1 MIKSIFFIINVVF
14 WTFVLGTLA
23 ILLGFIDRKGKL
35 ISYGIR
41 LWSKIL
47 IFFSG
52 VKIKI
57 IGLDN
62 LEKNKNYIFA
72 SNHESNFDIPLIFS
86 SLNYHLVSIAKKEL
100 KKIPIFGWAMKS
112 GQHIFIDRFN
122 KMNALKSLKLAKKSI
137 NSNPRSIII
146 FPEGTRSFDGK
157 IQQFKKGGISI
168 AYDLDMDVVPIAVC
182 GTRNVL
188 KRGSIFIKP
197 FSIEL
202 RIGKPLNIKSW
213 KNKKKEDFANYI
225 HEKVVQ
231 MKKEWKN
238 GN

>member
-1 MIKSIFFIINVVF
+1 MIKSIFFIINVVL
-14 WTFVLGTLA
+14 WTFLLGTLA
-23 ILLGFIDRKGKL
+23 IVLGFIDKKGKL
-35 ISYGIR
+35 ISFGIR
-41 LWSKIL
+41 CWSKIL

-57 IGLDN
+57 IDLEN
-62 LEKNKNYIFA
+62 LKKNKNYIFA

-86 SLNYHLVSIAKKEL
+86 SINLHLVSIAKKEL

-122 KMNALKSLKLAKKSI
+122 QIEALKSLKLAKNSI
-137 NSNPRSIII
+137 IKNPRSIII

-157 IQQFKKGGISI
+157 IKQFKKGGLSI
-168 AYDLDMDVVPIAVC
+168 AFDLEMDVVPIAVC

-197 FSIEL
+197 CPIQL
-202 RIGKPLNIKSW
+202 RIGKPVNINQW
-213 KNKKKEDFANYI
+213 KNKKKIDFANYVQK
-225 HEKVVQ
+225 KVVE
-231 MKKEWKN
+231 MKKEWIEN
-238 GN
+238 

>member
-1 MIKSIFFIINVVF
+1 MNVVL
-14 WTFVLGTLA
+14 WTFLLGTLA
-23 ILLGFIDRKGKL
+23 IVLGFIDKKGKL
-35 ISYGIR
+35 ISFGIR
-41 LWSKIL
+41 CWSKIL

-57 IGLDN
+57 IGLEN
-62 LEKNKNYIFA
+62 LKKDKNYIFA

-86 SLNYHLVSIAKKEL
+86 SINLHLVSIAKKEL

-122 KMNALKSLKLAKKSI
+122 KIEALKSLKLAKNSI
-137 NSNPRSIII
+137 IKNPRSIII

-157 IQQFKKGGISI
+157 IKQFKKGGLSI
-168 AYDLDMDVVPIAVC
+168 AFDLEMDVVPIAVC

-197 FSIEL
+197 CPIQL
-202 RIGKPLNIKSW
+202 RIGKPVNINQW
-213 KNKKKEDFANYI
+213 KNKKKIDFANYVQK
-225 HEKVVQ
+225 KVVE
-231 MKKEWKN
+231 MKKEWIEN
-238 GN
+238 

>member
-1 MIKSIFFIINVVF
+1 MIKSIFFIINVVL
-14 WTFVLGTLA
+14 WTFLLGTLA
-23 ILLGFIDRKGKL
+23 ILLGFIDKKGKL
-35 ISYGIR
+35 ISFGIR
-41 LWSKIL
+41 CWSKIL

-57 IGLDN
+57 IGLEN
-62 LEKNKNYIFA
+62 LKKDKNYIFA

-86 SLNYHLVSIAKKEL
+86 SINLHLVSIAKKEL

-122 KMNALKSLKLAKKSI
+122 KIEALKSLKLAKNSI
-137 NSNPRSIII
+137 FKNPRSIII

-157 IQQFKKGGISI
+157 IKQFKKGGLSI
-168 AYDLDMDVVPIAVC
+168 AFDLEMDVVPIAVC

-197 FSIEL
+197 CLIQL
-202 RIGKPLNIKSW
+202 RIGKPVNINQW
-213 KNKKKEDFANYI
+213 KNKKKIDFANYI
-225 HEKVVQ
+225 QKKVMD
-231 MKKEWKN
+231 MKKEWIEN
-238 GN
+238 

>member
-1 MIKSIFFIINVVF
+1 MIKSIFFIINVVL
-14 WTFVLGTLA
+14 WTFLLGTLA
-23 ILLGFIDRKGKL
+23 IVLGFIDKKGKL
-35 ISYGIR
+35 ISFGIR
-41 LWSKIL
+41 CWSKIL

-57 IGLDN
+57 IGLEN
-62 LEKNKNYIFA
+62 LKKDKNYIFA

-86 SLNYHLVSIAKKEL
+86 SINLHLVSIAKKEL

-122 KMNALKSLKLAKKSI
+122 KIEALKSLKLAKNSI
-137 NSNPRSIII
+137 IKNPRSIII

-157 IQQFKKGGISI
+157 IKQFKKGGLSI
-168 AYDLDMDVVPIAVC
+168 AFDLEMDVVPIAVC

-197 FSIEL
+197 CPIQL
-202 RIGKPLNIKSW
+202 RIGKPVNINQW
-213 KNKKKEDFANYI
+213 KNKKKIDFANYVQK
-225 HEKVVQ
+225 KVVE
-231 MKKEWKN
+231 MKKEWIEN
-238 GN
+238 

>member
-1 MIKSIFFIINVVF
+1 MIKSIFFIINVVL
-14 WTFVLGTLA
+14 WTFLLGTLA
-23 ILLGFIDRKGKL
+23 ILLGFIDKKGKL
-35 ISYGIR
+35 ISFGIR
-41 LWSKIL
+41 CWSKIL

-57 IGLDN
+57 IGLEN
-62 LEKNKNYIFA
+62 LKKDKNYIFA

-122 KMNALKSLKLAKKSI
+122 KIEALKSLKLAKNSI
-137 NSNPRSIII
+137 IKNPRSIII

-157 IQQFKKGGISI
+157 IKQFKKGGLSI
-168 AYDLDMDVVPIAVC
+168 AFDLEMDVVPIAVC

-197 FSIEL
+197 CLIQL
-202 RIGKPLNIKSW
+202 RIGKPVNINQW
-213 KNKKKEDFANYI
+213 KNKKKIDFANYI
-225 HEKVVQ
+225 QKKVMD
-231 MKKEWKN
+231 MKKEWIEN
-238 GN
+238 

>member
-1 MIKSIFFIINVVF
+1 MIKSIFFIINVVL
-14 WTFVLGTLA
+14 WTFLLGTLA
-23 ILLGFIDRKGKL
+23 IVLGFIDKKGKL
-35 ISYGIR
+35 ISFGIR
-41 LWSKIL
+41 CWSKIL

-57 IGLDN
+57 IGLEN
-62 LEKNKNYIFA
+62 LKKDKNYIFA

-86 SLNYHLVSIAKKEL
+86 SINLHLVSIAKKEL

-122 KMNALKSLKLAKKSI
+122 KIEALKSLKLAKNSI
-137 NSNPRSIII
+137 IKNPRSIII

-157 IQQFKKGGISI
+157 IKQFKKGGLSI
-168 AYDLDMDVVPIAVC
+168 AFDLEMDVVPIAVC

-197 FSIEL
+197 CPIQL
-202 RIGKPLNIKSW
+202 RIGKPVNINQW
-213 KNKKKEDFANYI
+213 KNKKKIDFANYI
-225 HEKVVQ
+225 QKKVMD
-231 MKKEWKN
+231 MKKEWIEN
-238 GN
+238 

>member
-1 MIKSIFFIINVVF
+1 MNVVL
-14 WTFVLGTLA
+14 WTFLLGTLA
-23 ILLGFIDRKGKL
+23 IVLGFIDKKGKL
-35 ISYGIR
+35 ISFGIR
-41 LWSKIL
+41 CWSKIL

-57 IGLDN
+57 IGLEN
-62 LEKNKNYIFA
+62 LKKDKNYIFA

-86 SLNYHLVSIAKKEL
+86 SINLHLVSIAKKEL

-122 KMNALKSLKLAKKSI
+122 KIEALNSLKLAKNSI
-137 NSNPRSIII
+137 IKNPRSIII

-157 IQQFKKGGISI
+157 IKQFKKGGLSI
-168 AYDLDMDVVPIAVC
+168 AFDLEMDVVPIAVC

-197 FSIEL
+197 CPIQL
-202 RIGKPLNIKSW
+202 RIGKPVNINQW
-213 KNKKKEDFANYI
+213 KNKKKIDFANYVQK
-225 HEKVVQ
+225 KVVE
-231 MKKEWKN
+231 MKKEWIEN
-238 GN
+238 

>member
-1 MIKSIFFIINVVF
+1 MIKSIFFIINVVL
-14 WTFVLGTLA
+14 WTFLLGTLA
-23 ILLGFIDRKGKL
+23 ILLGFIDKKGKL
-35 ISYGIR
+35 ISFGIR
-41 LWSKIL
+41 CWSKIL

-57 IGLDN
+57 IGLEN
-62 LEKNKNYIFA
+62 LKKDKNYIFA

-86 SLNYHLVSIAKKEL
+86 SINLHLVSIAKKEL

-122 KMNALKSLKLAKKSI
+122 KIEALKSLKLAKNSI
-137 NSNPRSIII
+137 FKNPRSIII

-157 IQQFKKGGISI
+157 IKQFKKGGLSI
-168 AYDLDMDVVPIAVC
+168 AFDLEMDVVPIAVC

-197 FSIEL
+197 CLIQL
-202 RIGKPLNIKSW
+202 RIGKPVNINQW
-213 KNKKKEDFANYI
+213 KNKKKIDFANYI
-225 HEKVVQ
+225 QKKVLE
-231 MKKEWKN
+231 MKKEWIEN
-238 GN
+238 

>member
-1 MIKSIFFIINVVF
+1 MIKSIFFIINVVL
-14 WTFVLGTLA
+14 WTFLLGTLA
-23 ILLGFIDRKGKL
+23 ILLGFIDKKGKL
-35 ISYGIR
+35 ISFGIR
-41 LWSKIL
+41 CWSKIL

-57 IGLDN
+57 IGLEN
-62 LEKNKNYIFA
+62 LKKDKNYIFA

-86 SLNYHLVSIAKKEL
+86 SINLHLVSIAKKEL

-122 KMNALKSLKLAKKSI
+122 KIEALKSLKLAKNSI
-137 NSNPRSIII
+137 IKNPRSIII

-157 IQQFKKGGISI
+157 IKQFKKGGLSI
-168 AYDLDMDVVPIAVC
+168 AFDLEMDVVPIAVC

-197 FSIEL
+197 CSIQL
-202 RIGKPLNIKSW
+202 RIGKPVNINQW
-213 KNKKKEDFANYI
+213 KNKKKIDFANYI
-225 HEKVVQ
+225 QKKVMD
-231 MKKEWKN
+231 MKKEWIEN
-238 GN
+238 

>member
-1 MIKSIFFIINVVF
+1 MIKSIFFIINVVL
-14 WTFVLGTLA
+14 WTFLLGTLA
-23 ILLGFIDRKGKL
+23 ILLGFIDKKGKL
-35 ISYGIR
+35 ISFGIR
-41 LWSKIL
+41 CWSKIL

-57 IGLDN
+57 IGLEN
-62 LEKNKNYIFA
+62 LKKDKNYIFA

-86 SLNYHLVSIAKKEL
+86 SINLHLVSIAKKEL

-122 KMNALKSLKLAKKSI
+122 KIEALNSLKLAKNSI
-137 NSNPRSIII
+137 IKNPRSIII

-157 IQQFKKGGISI
+157 IKQFKKGGLSI
-168 AYDLDMDVVPIAVC
+168 AFDLEMDVVPIAVC

-197 FSIEL
+197 CPIQL
-202 RIGKPLNIKSW
+202 RIGKPVNINQW
-213 KNKKKEDFANYI
+213 KNKKKIDFANYVQK
-225 HEKVVQ
+225 KVVE
-231 MKKEWKN
+231 MKKEWIEN
-238 GN
+238 

>member
-1 MIKSIFFIINVVF
+1 MIKSIFFIINVVL
-14 WTFVLGTLA
+14 WTFLLGTLA
-23 ILLGFIDRKGKL
+23 IVLGFIDKKGKL
-35 ISYGIR
+35 ISFGIR
-41 LWSKIL
+41 CWSKIL

-57 IGLDN
+57 IGLEN
-62 LEKNKNYIFA
+62 LKKDKNYIFA

-86 SLNYHLVSIAKKEL
+86 SINLHLVSIAKKEL

-122 KMNALKSLKLAKKSI
+122 KIEALNSLKLAKNSI
-137 NSNPRSIII
+137 IKNPRSIII

-157 IQQFKKGGISI
+157 IKQFKKGGLSI
-168 AYDLDMDVVPIAVC
+168 AFDLEMDVVPIAVC

-197 FSIEL
+197 CPIQL
-202 RIGKPLNIKSW
+202 RIGKPVNINQW
-213 KNKKKEDFANYI
+213 KNKKKIDFANYI
-225 HEKVVQ
+225 QKKVLE
-231 MKKEWKN
+231 MKKEWIEN
-238 GN
+238 

>member
-1 MIKSIFFIINVVF
+1 MIKSIFFIINVVL
-14 WTFVLGTLA
+14 WTFLLGTLA
-23 ILLGFIDRKGKL
+23 IVLGFIDKKGKL
-35 ISYGIR
+35 ISFGIR
-41 LWSKIL
+41 CWSKIL

-57 IGLDN
+57 IGLEN
-62 LEKNKNYIFA
+62 LKKNKNYIFA

-86 SLNYHLVSIAKKEL
+86 SINLHLVSIAKKEL

-122 KMNALKSLKLAKKSI
+122 QIEALKSLKLAKNSI
-137 NSNPRSIII
+137 IKNPRSIII

-157 IQQFKKGGISI
+157 IKQFKKGGLSI
-168 AYDLDMDVVPIAVC
+168 AFDLEMDVVPIAVC

-197 FSIEL
+197 CPIQL
-202 RIGKPLNIKSW
+202 RIGKPVNINQW
-213 KNKKKEDFANYI
+213 KNKKKIDFANYVQK
-225 HEKVVQ
+225 KVVE
-231 MKKEWKN
+231 MKKEWIEN
-238 GN
+238 

>member
-1 MIKSIFFIINVVF
+1 MIKSIFFIINVVL
-14 WTFVLGTLA
+14 WTFLLGTLA
-23 ILLGFIDRKGKL
+23 IVLGFIDKKGKL
-35 ISYGIR
+35 ISFGIR
-41 LWSKIL
+41 CWSKIL

-57 IGLDN
+57 IGLEN
-62 LEKNKNYIFA
+62 LRKDKNYIFA

-86 SLNYHLVSIAKKEL
+86 SINLHLVSIAKKEL

-122 KMNALKSLKLAKKSI
+122 KIEALKSLKLAKNSI
-137 NSNPRSIII
+137 IKNPRSIII

-157 IQQFKKGGISI
+157 IKQFKKGGLSI
-168 AYDLDMDVVPIAVC
+168 AFDLEMDVVPIAVC

-197 FSIEL
+197 CPIQL
-202 RIGKPLNIKSW
+202 RIGKPVNINQW
-213 KNKKKEDFANYI
+213 KNKKKIDFANYVQK
-225 HEKVVQ
+225 KVVE
-231 MKKEWKN
+231 MKKEWIEN
-238 GN
+238 

>member
-1 MIKSIFFIINVVF
+1 MIKSIFFIINVVL
-14 WTFVLGTLA
+14 WTFLLGTLA
-23 ILLGFIDRKGKL
+23 ILLGFIDKKGKL
-35 ISYGIR
+35 ISFGIR
-41 LWSKIL
+41 CWSKIL

-57 IGLDN
+57 IGLEN
-62 LEKNKNYIFA
+62 LKKDKNYIFA

-86 SLNYHLVSIAKKEL
+86 SINLHLVSIAKKEL

-122 KMNALKSLKLAKKSI
+122 KIEALKSLKLAKNSI
-137 NSNPRSIII
+137 IKNPRSIII

-157 IQQFKKGGISI
+157 IKQFKKGGLSI
-168 AYDLDMDVVPIAVC
+168 AFDLEMDVVPIAVC

-197 FSIEL
+197 CPIQL
-202 RIGKPLNIKSW
+202 RIGKPVNINQW
-213 KNKKKEDFANYI
+213 KNKKKIDFANYVQK
-225 HEKVVQ
+225 KVVE
-231 MKKEWKN
+231 MKKEWIEN
-238 GN
+238 

>member
-1 MIKSIFFIINVVF
+1 MIKSIFFIINVVL
-14 WTFVLGTLA
+14 WTFLLGTLA
-23 ILLGFIDRKGKL
+23 IVLGFIDKKGKL
-35 ISYGIR
+35 ISFGIR
-41 LWSKIL
+41 CWSKIL

-57 IGLDN
+57 IGLEN
-62 LEKNKNYIFA
+62 LKKNKNYIFA

-86 SLNYHLVSIAKKEL
+86 SINLHLVSIAKKEL

-122 KMNALKSLKLAKKSI
+122 QIEALKSLKLAKNSI
-137 NSNPRSIII
+137 IKNPRSIII

-157 IQQFKKGGISI
+157 IKQFKKGGLSI
-168 AYDLDMDVVPIAVC
+168 AFDIEMDVVPIAVC

-197 FSIEL
+197 CPIQL
-202 RIGKPLNIKSW
+202 RIGKPVNINQW
-213 KNKKKEDFANYI
+213 KNKKKIDFANYVQK
-225 HEKVVQ
+225 KVVE
-231 MKKEWKN
+231 MKKEWIEN
-238 GN
+238 

>member
-1 MIKSIFFIINVVF
+1 MIKSIFFIINVVL
-14 WTFVLGTLA
+14 WTFLLGTLA
-23 ILLGFIDRKGKL
+23 ILLGFIDKKGKL
-35 ISYGIR
+35 ISFGIR
-41 LWSKIL
+41 CWSKIL

-57 IGLDN
+57 IGLEN
-62 LEKNKNYIFA
+62 LKKDKNYIFA

-86 SLNYHLVSIAKKEL
+86 SINLHLVSIAKKEL

-122 KMNALKSLKLAKKSI
+122 KIEALNSLKLAKNSI
-137 NSNPRSIII
+137 IKNPRSIII

-157 IQQFKKGGISI
+157 IKQFKKGGLSI
-168 AYDLDMDVVPIAVC
+168 AFDLEMDVVPIAVC

-197 FSIEL
+197 CLIQL
-202 RIGKPLNIKSW
+202 RIGKPVNINQW
-213 KNKKKEDFANYI
+213 KNKKKIDFANYVQK
-225 HEKVVQ
+225 KVVE
-231 MKKEWKN
+231 MKKEWIEN
-238 GN
+238 

>member
-1 MIKSIFFIINVVF
+1 MIKSIFFIINVVL
-14 WTFVLGTLA
+14 WTFLLGTLA
-23 ILLGFIDRKGKL
+23 IVLGFIDKKGKL
-35 ISYGIR
+35 ISFGIR
-41 LWSKIL
+41 CWSKIL

-57 IGLDN
+57 IGLEN
-62 LEKNKNYIFA
+62 LKKNKNYIFA

-86 SLNYHLVSIAKKEL
+86 SINLHLVSIAKKEL

-122 KMNALKSLKLAKKSI
+122 KIEALKSLKLAKNSI
-137 NSNPRSIII
+137 IKNPRSIII

-157 IQQFKKGGISI
+157 IKQFKKGGLSI
-168 AYDLDMDVVPIAVC
+168 AFDLEMDVVPIAVC

-197 FSIEL
+197 CPIQL
-202 RIGKPLNIKSW
+202 RIGKPVNINQW
-213 KNKKKEDFANYI
+213 KNKKKIDFANYVQK
-225 HEKVVQ
+225 KVVE
-231 MKKEWKN
+231 MKKEWIEN
-238 GN
+238 

>member
-1 MIKSIFFIINVVF
+1 MIKSIFFIINVIL
-14 WTFVLGTLA
+14 WTFLLGTLA
-23 ILLGFIDRKGKL
+23 IVLGFIDKKGKL
-35 ISYGIR
+35 ISFGTR
-41 LWSKIL
+41 CWSKIL

-57 IGLDN
+57 IGLEN
-62 LEKNKNYIFA
+62 LKKNKNYIFA

-86 SLNYHLVSIAKKEL
+86 SINLHLVSIAKKEL

-122 KMNALKSLKLAKKSI
+122 KIEALKSLKLAKNSI
-137 NSNPRSIII
+137 IKNPRSIII

-157 IQQFKKGGISI
+157 IKQFKKGGLSI
-168 AYDLDMDVVPIAVC
+168 AFDLEMDVVPIAVC

-197 FSIEL
+197 CPIQL
-202 RIGKPLNIKSW
+202 RIGKPVNINQW
-213 KNKKKEDFANYI
+213 KNKKKIDFANYVQK
-225 HEKVVQ
+225 KVVE
-231 MKKEWKN
+231 MKKEWIEN
-238 GN
+238 

>member
-1 MIKSIFFIINVVF
+1 MIKSIFFIINVVL
-14 WTFVLGTLA
+14 WTFLLGTLA
-23 ILLGFIDRKGKL
+23 IVLGFIDKKGKL
-35 ISYGIR
+35 ISFGIR
-41 LWSKIL
+41 CWSKIL

-57 IGLDN
+57 IGLEN
-62 LEKNKNYIFA
+62 LKKDKNYIFA

-86 SLNYHLVSIAKKEL
+86 SINLHLVSIAKKEL

-122 KMNALKSLKLAKKSI
+122 KIEALKSLKLAKNSI
-137 NSNPRSIII
+137 IKNPRSIII

-157 IQQFKKGGISI
+157 IKQFKKGGLSI
-168 AYDLDMDVVPIAVC
+168 AFDLEMDVVPIAVC

-197 FSIEL
+197 CPIQL
-202 RIGKPLNIKSW
+202 RIGKPVNINQW
-213 KNKKKEDFANYI
+213 KNKKKIDFANYI
-225 HEKVVQ
+225 QKKVLE
-231 MKKEWKN
+231 MKKEWIEN
-238 GN
+238 

>member
-1 MIKSIFFIINVVF
+1 MIKSIFFIINVVL
-14 WTFVLGTLA
+14 WTFLLGTLA
-23 ILLGFIDRKGKL
+23 IVLGLIDKKGKF
-35 ISYGIR
+35 ISFGIR
-41 LWSKIL
+41 CWSKIL

-57 IGLDN
+57 IGLEN
-62 LEKNKNYIFA
+62 LKKDKNYIFA

-86 SLNYHLVSIAKKEL
+86 SINLHLVSIAKKEL

-122 KMNALKSLKLAKKSI
+122 KIEALNSLKLAKNSI
-137 NSNPRSIII
+137 IKNPRSIII

-157 IQQFKKGGISI
+157 IKQFKKGGLSI
-168 AYDLDMDVVPIAVC
+168 AFDLEMDVVPIAVC

-197 FSIEL
+197 CPIQL
-202 RIGKPLNIKSW
+202 RIGKPVNINQW
-213 KNKKKEDFANYI
+213 KNKKKIDFANYVQK
-225 HEKVVQ
+225 KVVE
-231 MKKEWKN
+231 MKKEWIEN
-238 GN
+238 

>member
-1 MIKSIFFIINVVF
+1 MIKSIFFIINVVL
-14 WTFVLGTLA
+14 WTFLLGTLA
-23 ILLGFIDRKGKL
+23 IVLGFIDKKGKL
-35 ISYGIR
+35 ISFGIR
-41 LWSKIL
+41 CWSKIL

-57 IGLDN
+57 IGLEN
-62 LEKNKNYIFA
+62 LKKDKNYIFA

-86 SLNYHLVSIAKKEL
+86 SINLHLVSIAKKEL

-122 KMNALKSLKLAKKSI
+122 QIEALKSLKLAKNSI
-137 NSNPRSIII
+137 IKNPRSIII

-157 IQQFKKGGISI
+157 IKQFKKGGLSI
-168 AYDLDMDVVPIAVC
+168 AFDLEMDVVPIAVC

-197 FSIEL
+197 CPIQL
-202 RIGKPLNIKSW
+202 RIGKPVNINQW
-213 KNKKKEDFANYI
+213 KNKKKIDFANYVQK
-225 HEKVVQ
+225 KVVE
-231 MKKEWKN
+231 MKKEWIEN
-238 GN
+238 

>member
-1 MIKSIFFIINVVF
+1 MIKSIFFIINVVL
-14 WTFVLGTLA
+14 WTFLLGTLA
-23 ILLGFIDRKGKL
+23 ILLGFIDKKGKL
-35 ISYGIR
+35 ISFGIR
-41 LWSKIL
+41 CWSKIL

-57 IGLDN
+57 IGLEN
-62 LEKNKNYIFA
+62 LKKDKNYIFA

-86 SLNYHLVSIAKKEL
+86 SINLHLVSIAKKEL

-122 KMNALKSLKLAKKSI
+122 KIEALKSLKLAKNSI
-137 NSNPRSIII
+137 FKNPRSIII

-157 IQQFKKGGISI
+157 IKQFKKGGLSI
-168 AYDLDMDVVPIAVC
+168 AFDLEMDVVPIAVC

-197 FSIEL
+197 CLIQL
-202 RIGKPLNIKSW
+202 RIGKPVNINQW
-213 KNKKKEDFANYI
+213 KNKKKIDFANYVQK
-225 HEKVVQ
+225 KVVE
-231 MKKEWKN
+231 MKKEWIEN
-238 GN
+238 

>member
-1 MIKSIFFIINVVF
+1 MIKSIFFIINVVL
-14 WTFVLGTLA
+14 WTFLLGTLA
-23 ILLGFIDRKGKL
+23 ILLGFIDKKGKL
-35 ISYGIR
+35 ISFGIR
-41 LWSKIL
+41 CWSKIL

-57 IGLDN
+57 IGLEN
-62 LEKNKNYIFA
+62 LKKDKNYIFA

-86 SLNYHLVSIAKKEL
+86 SINLHLVSIAKKEL

-122 KMNALKSLKLAKKSI
+122 KIEALKSLKLAKNSI
-137 NSNPRSIII
+137 FKNPRSIII

-157 IQQFKKGGISI
+157 IKQFKKGGLSI
-168 AYDLDMDVVPIAVC
+168 AFDLEMDVVPIAVC

-197 FSIEL
+197 CPIQL
-202 RIGKPLNIKSW
+202 RIGKPVNINQW
-213 KNKKKEDFANYI
+213 KNKKKIDFANYVQK
-225 HEKVVQ
+225 KVVE
-231 MKKEWKN
+231 MKKEWIEN
-238 GN
+238 

>member
-1 MIKSIFFIINVVF
+1 MIKSIFFIINVVL
-14 WTFVLGTLA
+14 WTFLLGTLA
-23 ILLGFIDRKGKL
+23 IVLGFIDKKGKL
-35 ISYGIR
+35 ISFGIR
-41 LWSKIL
+41 CWSKIL

-57 IGLDN
+57 IGLEN
-62 LEKNKNYIFA
+62 LKKNKNYIFA

-86 SLNYHLVSIAKKEL
+86 SINLHLVSIAKKEL

-122 KMNALKSLKLAKKSI
+122 QIEALKSLKLAKNSI
-137 NSNPRSIII
+137 IKNPRSIII

-157 IQQFKKGGISI
+157 IKQFKKGGLSI
-168 AYDLDMDVVPIAVC
+168 AFDLEMDVVPIAVC

-197 FSIEL
+197 CPIQL
-202 RIGKPLNIKSW
+202 RIGKPVNINQW
-213 KNKKKEDFANYI
+213 KNKKKIDFANY
-225 HEKVVQ
+225 VQ
-231 MKKEWKN
+231 KKLWR
-238 GN
+238 

>member
-1 MIKSIFFIINVVF
+1 MIKSIFFIINVVL
-14 WTFVLGTLA
+14 WTFLLGTLA
-23 ILLGFIDRKGKL
+23 IVLGFIDKKGKL
-35 ISYGIR
+35 ISFGIR
-41 LWSKIL
+41 CWSKIL

-57 IGLDN
+57 IGLEN
-62 LEKNKNYIFA
+62 LKKDKNYIFA

-86 SLNYHLVSIAKKEL
+86 SINLHLVSIAKKEL

-122 KMNALKSLKLAKKSI
+122 KIEALNSLKLAKNSI
-137 NSNPRSIII
+137 IKNPRSIII

-157 IQQFKKGGISI
+157 IKQFKKGGLSI
-168 AYDLDMDVVPIAVC
+168 AFDLEMDVVPIAVC

-197 FSIEL
+197 CPIQL
-202 RIGKPLNIKSW
+202 RIGKSVNINQW
-213 KNKKKEDFANYI
+213 KNKKKIDFTNYVQK
-225 HEKVVQ
+225 KVVE
-231 MKKEWKN
+231 MKKEWIEN
-238 GN
+238 

>member
-1 MIKSIFFIINVVF
+1 MIKSIFFIINVVL
-14 WTFVLGTLA
+14 WTFLLGTLA
-23 ILLGFIDRKGKL
+23 ILLGFIDKKGKL
-35 ISYGIR
+35 ISFGIR
-41 LWSKIL
+41 CWSKIL

-57 IGLDN
+57 IGLEN
-62 LEKNKNYIFA
+62 LKKDKNYIFA

-86 SLNYHLVSIAKKEL
+86 SINLHLVSIAKKEL

-122 KMNALKSLKLAKKSI
+122 KIEALKSLKLAKNSI
-137 NSNPRSIII
+137 FKNPRSIII

-157 IQQFKKGGISI
+157 IKQFKKGGLSI
-168 AYDLDMDVVPIAVC
+168 AFDLEMDVVPIAVC

-197 FSIEL
+197 CPIQL
-202 RIGKPLNIKSW
+202 RIGKPVNINQW
-213 KNKKKEDFANYI
+213 KNKKKIDFANNVQK
-225 HEKVVQ
+225 KVVE
-231 MKKEWKN
+231 MKKEWIEN
-238 GN
+238 

>member
-1 MIKSIFFIINVVF
+1 MIKSIFFIINVVL
-14 WTFVLGTLA
+14 WTFLLGTLA
-23 ILLGFIDRKGKL
+23 ILLGFIDKKGKL
-35 ISYGIR
+35 ISFGIR
-41 LWSKIL
+41 CWSKIL

-57 IGLDN
+57 IGLEN
-62 LEKNKNYIFA
+62 LKKDKNYIFA

-86 SLNYHLVSIAKKEL
+86 SINLHLVSIAKKEL

-122 KMNALKSLKLAKKSI
+122 KIEALKSLKLAKNSI
-137 NSNPRSIII
+137 IKNPRSIII

-157 IQQFKKGGISI
+157 IKQFKKGGLSI
-168 AYDLDMDVVPIAVC
+168 AFDLEMDVVPIAVC

-197 FSIEL
+197 CLIQL
-202 RIGKPLNIKSW
+202 RIGKPVNINQW
-213 KNKKKEDFANYI
+213 KNKKKIDFANYI
-225 HEKVVQ
+225 QKKVMD
-231 MKKEWKN
+231 MKKEWIEN
-238 GN
+238 

>member
-1 MIKSIFFIINVVF
+1 MIKSIFFIINVVL
-14 WTFVLGTLA
+14 WTFLLGTLA
-23 ILLGFIDRKGKL
+23 ILLGFIDKKGKL
-35 ISYGIR
+35 ISFGIR
-41 LWSKIL
+41 CWSKIL

-57 IGLDN
+57 IGLEN
-62 LEKNKNYIFA
+62 LKKDKNYIFA

-86 SLNYHLVSIAKKEL
+86 SINLHLVSIAKKEL

-122 KMNALKSLKLAKKSI
+122 KIEALNSLKLAKNSI
-137 NSNPRSIII
+137 IKNPRSIII

-157 IQQFKKGGISI
+157 IKQFKKGGLSI
-168 AYDLDMDVVPIAVC
+168 AFDLEMDVVPIAVC

-197 FSIEL
+197 CLIQL
-202 RIGKPLNIKSW
+202 RIGKPVNINQW
-213 KNKKKEDFANYI
+213 KNKKKIDFANYI
-225 HEKVVQ
+225 QKKVMD
-231 MKKEWKN
+231 MKKEWIEN
-238 GN
+238 

>member
-1 MIKSIFFIINVVF
+1 MIKSIFFIINVVL
-14 WTFVLGTLA
+14 WTFLLGTLA
-23 ILLGFIDRKGKL
+23 IVLGFIDKKGKL
-35 ISYGIR
+35 ISFGIR
-41 LWSKIL
+41 CWSKIL

-57 IGLDN
+57 IGLEN
-62 LEKNKNYIFA
+62 LKKDKNYIFA

-86 SLNYHLVSIAKKEL
+86 SINLHLVSIAKKEL

-122 KMNALKSLKLAKKSI
+122 KIEALNSLKLAKNSI
-137 NSNPRSIII
+137 IKNPRSIII

-157 IQQFKKGGISI
+157 IKQFKKGGLSI
-168 AYDLDMDVVPIAVC
+168 AFDLEMDVVPIAVC

-197 FSIEL
+197 CPIQL
-202 RIGKPLNIKSW
+202 RIGKPVNINQW
-213 KNKKKEDFANYI
+213 KNKKKIDFANYVQK
-225 HEKVVQ
+225 KVVE
-231 MKKEWKN
+231 MKKEWIEN
-238 GN
+238 

>member
-1 MIKSIFFIINVVF
+1 MIKSIFFIINVVL
-14 WTFVLGTLA
+14 WTFLLGTLA
-23 ILLGFIDRKGKL
+23 ILLGFIDKKGKL
-35 ISYGIR
+35 ISFGIR
-41 LWSKIL
+41 CWSKIL

-57 IGLDN
+57 IGLEN
-62 LEKNKNYIFA
+62 LKKDKNYIFA

-86 SLNYHLVSIAKKEL
+86 SINLHLVSIAKKEL

-122 KMNALKSLKLAKKSI
+122 KIEALNSLKLAKNSI
-137 NSNPRSIII
+137 IKNPRSIII

-157 IQQFKKGGISI
+157 IKQFKKGGLSI
-168 AYDLDMDVVPIAVC
+168 AFDLEMDVVPIAVC

-197 FSIEL
+197 CPIQL
-202 RIGKPLNIKSW
+202 RIGKPVNINQW
-213 KNKKKEDFANYI
+213 KNKKKIDFANYI
-225 HEKVVQ
+225 QKKVLE
-231 MKKEWKN
+231 MKKEWIEN
-238 GN
+238 

>member
-1 MIKSIFFIINVVF
+1 MIKSIFFIINVVI
-14 WTFVLGTLA
+14 WTFLLGTLA
-23 ILLGFIDRKGKL
+23 ILLGFIDKKGKL
-35 ISYGIR
+35 ISFGIR
-41 LWSKIL
+41 CWSKIL

-57 IGLDN
+57 IGLEN
-62 LEKNKNYIFA
+62 LKKDKNYIFA

-86 SLNYHLVSIAKKEL
+86 SISLHLVSIAKKEL

-122 KMNALKSLKLAKKSI
+122 KVEALKSLKLAKNSI
-137 NSNPRSIII
+137 TENPRSIII

-157 IQQFKKGGISI
+157 IKQFKKGGLSI
-168 AYDLDMDVVPIAVC
+168 AFDLQMDVVPIAVC

-197 FSIEL
+197 CSIQL
-202 RIGKPLNIKSW
+202 RIGKPVNINQW
-213 KNKKKEDFANYI
+213 KNKKKIDFANYI
-225 HEKVVQ
+225 QKKVVE
-231 MKKEWKN
+231 MKKEWIEN
-238 GN
+238 

>member
-1 MIKSIFFIINVVF
+1 MIKSIFFIINVVL
-14 WTFVLGTLA
+14 WTFLLGTLA
-23 ILLGFIDRKGKL
+23 IVLGFIDKKGKL
-35 ISYGIR
+35 ISFGIR
-41 LWSKIL
+41 CWSKIL

-57 IGLDN
+57 IGLEN
-62 LEKNKNYIFA
+62 LKKDKNYIFA

-86 SLNYHLVSIAKKEL
+86 SINLHLVSIAKKEL

-122 KMNALKSLKLAKKSI
+122 KIEALKSLKLAKNSI
-137 NSNPRSIII
+137 IKNPRSIII

-157 IQQFKKGGISI
+157 IKQFKKGGLSI
-168 AYDLDMDVVPIAVC
+168 AFDLEMDVVPIAVC

-197 FSIEL
+197 CPIQL
-202 RIGKPLNIKSW
+202 RIGKPVNINQW
-213 KNKKKEDFANYI
+213 KNKKKIDFANYVQK
-225 HEKVVQ
+225 KVME
-231 MKKEWKN
+231 MKKEWIEN
-238 GN
+238 